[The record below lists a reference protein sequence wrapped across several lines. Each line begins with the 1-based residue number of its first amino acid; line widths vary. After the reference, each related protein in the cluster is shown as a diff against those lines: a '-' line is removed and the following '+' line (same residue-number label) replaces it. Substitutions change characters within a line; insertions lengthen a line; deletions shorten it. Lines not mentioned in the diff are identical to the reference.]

1 MKIPLLT
8 LLLLATPAFAFAQS
22 SDPAPARNASSQHD
36 PRQGHETQADQDAL
50 RDCVR
55 FTGSRIVRN
64 RAERNA
70 QTDTAEK
77 IGELD
82 HDDCI
87 AANGR
92 VYSRRDLQR
101 TGKTDIADALRMLDP
116 AIH

>member
-1 MKIPLLT
+1 MKTPLLT
-8 LLLLATPAFAFAQS
+8 LLLLAAPAFAFAQS
-22 SDPAPARNASSQHD
+22 VEPAARNASSQQD